1 MKRFA
6 KLFLFIT
13 KSRYTLEI
21 KNLPKLDPQSNYLI
35 LPNHIAYIDPV
46 FIWCLFAPQKKLR
59 AVATSRFSENIF
71 LRRIFKALE
80 TITVEEI
87 SKEKKSLNQSSKKI
101 EQAFDDLIL
110 ALHD

>member
-1 MKRFA
+1 MKRLA
-6 KLFLFIT
+6 KLFLWIA

-21 KNLPKLDPQSNYLI
+21 KNLPKLDLQSNYLI

-71 LRRIFKALE
+71 LRFLG
-80 TITVEEI
+80 
-87 SKEKKSLNQSSKKI
+87 EKKARG
-101 EQAFDDLIL
+101 AFEPHRQN
-110 ALHD
+110 AR

>member
-46 FIWCLFAPQKKLR
+46 FIWCLF
-59 AVATSRFSENIF
+59 ATSRFSENIF

>member
-1 MKRFA
+1 MKRLA

-46 FIWCLFAPQKKLR
+46 FIWCLFVPQKKLR

-110 ALHD
+110 ALHH